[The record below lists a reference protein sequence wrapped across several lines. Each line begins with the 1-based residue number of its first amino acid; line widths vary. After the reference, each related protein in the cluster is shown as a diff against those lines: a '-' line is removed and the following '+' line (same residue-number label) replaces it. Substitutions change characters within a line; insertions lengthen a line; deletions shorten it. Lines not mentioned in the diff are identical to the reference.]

1 MNDNYSENEKKLYLA
16 MLAEQCER
24 YKDMIEILENLI
36 NIKKEEMN
44 LDEKNLISIAY
55 KNYIS
60 EIRSAISIIITY
72 EKEEISKENS
82 PYLEYIKEYKENVIK
97 ELEIECLKICNSIQ
111 NIIMP
116 KLETKDKKVF
126 FGKLKGDYY
135 RYIAENTEGEIKKK
149 YSDLCF
155 KTYNESLIESNNL
168 SYKNSA
174 KLGLLLNLSV
184 YHYEVNFNIQQALN
198 LANDTLNKAKE
209 ALNGV
214 DEDNEEYKDSLSIV
228 NLLQD
233 NIEMWEMEIQNLD

>member
-1 MNDNYSENEKKLYLA
+1 MYKYYTENEKEIYLA

-72 EKEEISKENS
+72 ENEEISKENS

-97 ELEIECLKICNSIQ
+97 ELEIECVKICNSIQ

-149 YSDLCF
+149 YSELSL
-155 KTYNESLIESNNL
+155 KTYNESLIEANDLNYKISN
-168 SYKNSA
+168 

-184 YHYEVNFNIQQALN
+184 FYYEVNFDFNEALN
-198 LANDTLNKAKE
+198 LAKDTLNKGKN

-214 DEDNEEYKDSLSIV
+214 DEDNEEFKDSISIL
-228 NLLQD
+228 NLLND
-233 NIEMWEMEIQNLD
+233 NIKLWEMENEK

>member
-97 ELEIECLKICNSIQ
+97 ELEIECVKICNSIQ

-116 KLETKDKKVF
+116 KLETKEKKVF

-135 RYIAENTEGEIKKK
+135 RYIAENTEGEIKQK
-149 YSDLCF
+149 YSDLSL
-155 KTYNESLIESNNL
+155 KTYNETLIEANNL
-168 SYKNSA
+168 NHLLQLNFHYMFLMIILNISF
-174 KLGLLLNLSV
+174 LFLLLYFLLYIYN
-184 YHYEVNFNIQQALN
+184 
-198 LANDTLNKAKE
+198 
-209 ALNGV
+209 
-214 DEDNEEYKDSLSIV
+214 
-228 NLLQD
+228 NLLSFSQKK
-233 NIEMWEMEIQNLD
+233 L

>member
-1 MNDNYSENEKKLYLA
+1 

-72 EKEEISKENS
+72 ENEEISKENS

-97 ELEIECLKICNSIQ
+97 ELEIECVKICNSIQ

-135 RYIAENTEGEIKKK
+135 RYIAENTEGEIKQK
-149 YSDLCF
+149 YSDLSL
-155 KTYNESLIESNNL
+155 KTYNETLIEANNL
-168 SYKNSA
+168 NYKNSN

-184 YHYEVNFNIQQALN
+184 LYYEVNLNFNEALN
-198 LANDTLNKAKE
+198 LAKDTLNKGKE
-209 ALNGV
+209 ELNGV
-214 DEDNEEYKDSLSIV
+214 DEDNEQFKESISIL
-228 NLLQD
+228 NLIND
-233 NIEMWEMEIQNLD
+233 NIKMWEMENKK

>member
-72 EKEEISKENS
+72 ENEEISKENS

-97 ELEIECLKICNSIQ
+97 ELEIECVKICNSIQ

-149 YSDLCF
+149 YSELSL
-155 KTYNESLIESNNL
+155 KTYNESLIEANDLN
-168 SYKNSA
+168 YKNSS

-184 YHYEVNFNIQQALN
+184 FYYEVNFDFNEALN
-198 LANDTLNKAKE
+198 LVKDTLNKGKN

-214 DEDNEEYKDSLSIV
+214 NEDNEEFKESISIL
-228 NLLQD
+228 NLIND
-233 NIEMWEMEIQNLD
+233 NIKMWEMENKK

>member
-97 ELEIECLKICNSIQ
+97 ELEIECLKICNSIE

-116 KLETKDKKVF
+116 KLETKEKKVF
-126 FGKLKGDYY
+126 L
-135 RYIAENTEGEIKKK
+135 
-149 YSDLCF
+149 
-155 KTYNESLIESNNL
+155 
-168 SYKNSA
+168 
-174 KLGLLLNLSV
+174 
-184 YHYEVNFNIQQALN
+184 VN
-198 LANDTLNKAKE
+198 
-209 ALNGV
+209 
-214 DEDNEEYKDSLSIV
+214 
-228 NLLQD
+228 
-233 NIEMWEMEIQNLD
+233 

>member
-72 EKEEISKENS
+72 ENKEISKEKS
-82 PYLEYIKEYKENVIK
+82 PYLEYIKEYKEKIIK
-97 ELEIECLKICNSIQ
+97 ELEIECLKICNSIE

-116 KLETKDKKVF
+116 KLETKEKKVF

-135 RYIAENTEGEIKKK
+135 RYIAENTEGEIKQK
-149 YSDLCF
+149 YSDLSL
-155 KTYNESLIESNNL
+155 KTYNETLIEANNL
-168 SYKNSA
+168 NYKNSN

-184 YHYEVNFNIQQALN
+184 LYYEVNLNFNEALN
-198 LANDTLNKAKE
+198 LAKDTLNKGKE
-209 ALNGV
+209 ELNGV
-214 DEDNEEYKDSLSIV
+214 DEDNEQFKESISIL
-228 NLLQD
+228 NLLND
-233 NIEMWEMEIQNLD
+233 NIKMWEMDNKK

>member
-1 MNDNYSENEKKLYLA
+1 MYNYIENEKKIYLA

-24 YKDMIEILENLI
+24 YEDMIEILEEMIKL
-36 NIKKEEMN
+36 KKEEIN
-44 LDEKNLISIAY
+44 CDERNLISIAY
-55 KNYIS
+55 KNYIN
-60 EIRSAISIIITY
+60 EIRNSIKIILSY
-72 EKEEISKENS
+72 EKKEIQDQNS
-82 PYLEYIKEYKENVIK
+82 LYLNYIKEYKEKIIK
-97 ELEIECLKICNSIQ
+97 ELEKECVKVCDNIQ
-111 NIIMP
+111 NLIFP
-116 KLETKDKKVF
+116 KIENRETKVF
-126 FGKLKGDYY
+126 FGKMKGDYY

-214 DEDNEEYKDSLSIV
+214 DEDNEEYKDAISII
-228 NLLQD
+228 NLLYD
-233 NIEMWEMEIQNLD
+233 NIQMWESDNNEIN

>member
-135 RYIAENTEGEIKKK
+135 RYIAENTEGEIKNK
-149 YSDLCF
+149 YSNLSLN
-155 KTYNESLIESNNL
+155 TYKESLIEAENL
-168 SYKNSA
+168 NYKNSN

-184 YHYEVNFNIQQALN
+184 FYYEVNFNFNEALN
-198 LANDTLNKAKE
+198 LAKDTLNKGKN

-214 DEDNEEYKDSLSIV
+214 DEDNEEFKDSISIL
-228 NLLQD
+228 NLLND
-233 NIEMWEMEIQNLD
+233 NIKLWEMENEK